1 MSTNPNKTDNSFF
14 MKLALLQANMVLG
27 NTQANPAVG
36 CVIVKDNSI
45 VSAGSTG
52 INGTPHA
59 ENVAINLY
67 KKKVKDE
74 KLFTTLEPCSH
85 YGKTP
90 PCVNLIVKK
99 KFKKVFFSIK
109 DPDFRSF
116 NKSSLKFLKN
126 KIAVQNGLL
135 NTEVQDFYRSYIK
148 FKKRNIPFVT
158 AKIAVSKDL
167 YSKNLKKKWITNI
180 YSRGRVHMLRSEH
193 DVILT
198 SVKTIIDD
206 NPLLTCRIPGL
217 EQRSPTRIILDKN
230 LKIPKGS
237 KIVRSAKKFNTI
249 IFFNKYNKKKINFLK
264 KNKIKLI
271 KANIYNQNL
280 DLKKILTKIKNLGF
294 SRVFLESGIKLTSV
308 FMSNKLVDD
317 FYMFISD
324 NKIKKNGN
332 LSFKKFMRLYLI
344 NKKIIEPKVN
354 LFGDKLILYKLK

>member
-14 MKLALLQANMVLG
+14 MKLALLQANRVLG

-59 ENVAINLY
+59 ESVAINLY

-167 YSKNLKKKWITNI
+167 YSKNLKKK
-180 YSRGRVHMLRSEH
+180 M
-193 DVILT
+193 
-198 SVKTIIDD
+198 
-206 NPLLTCRIPGL
+206 
-217 EQRSPTRIILDKN
+217 
-230 LKIPKGS
+230 
-237 KIVRSAKKFNTI
+237 
-249 IFFNKYNKKKINFLK
+249 
-264 KNKIKLI
+264 
-271 KANIYNQNL
+271 
-280 DLKKILTKIKNLGF
+280 
-294 SRVFLESGIKLTSV
+294 
-308 FMSNKLVDD
+308 
-317 FYMFISD
+317 D
-324 NKIKKNGN
+324 NKH
-332 LSFKKFMRLYLI
+332 
-344 NKKIIEPKVN
+344 
-354 LFGDKLILYKLK
+354 LFQR

>member
-1 MSTNPNKTDNSFF
+1 
-14 MKLALLQANMVLG
+14 
-27 NTQANPAVG
+27 
-36 CVIVKDNSI
+36 
-45 VSAGSTG
+45 
-52 INGTPHA
+52 
-59 ENVAINLY
+59 
-67 KKKVKDE
+67 
-74 KLFTTLEPCSH
+74 
-85 YGKTP
+85 
-90 PCVNLIVKK
+90 
-99 KFKKVFFSIK
+99 
-109 DPDFRSF
+109 
-116 NKSSLKFLKN
+116 
-126 KIAVQNGLL
+126 
-135 NTEVQDFYRSYIK
+135 
-148 FKKRNIPFVT
+148 
-158 AKIAVSKDL
+158 
-167 YSKNLKKKWITNI
+167 
-180 YSRGRVHMLRSEH
+180 MLRSEH